1 MKVLERR
8 REIIEEIVIDPQNL
22 PMTVISKSEQ
32 MPVANQKSSQ
42 TNEDPLAIKSADID
56 DNDEEAKR
64 SSDLVYSSS
73 DETKLKI
80 QKTQIVKFKWTKSW
94 LFIFPACCDV
104 AGSSLLYVGLSLT
117 SASSYQMIRG
127 STIIFTGLASRVF
140 LRKHLFWYKWVGMLI
155 ILIGLFFVGSS
166 DLNIQRCTDSTNDVK
181 CDENEEKIHS
191 ILGDTIIL
199 GACIVLAFQVVF
211 EEKLLKKYDIAP
223 LEAVGWEGFYGFS
236 LYTTILAAMAHIGT
250 SSKEWGHSPL
260 PPFYLEDALDGL
272 VQLGNDSDLL
282 LVFCLIILSLCVFV
296 VIALTITQELSAT
309 TRTVIDSLR
318 TLNIWAISL
327 GLGWQQFH
335 FLQVQFIQNLLR
347 HPVKLVKYHSCL
359 FQPIGFL
366 IIITG
371 VCFYYDALIM
381 PYVRKHRTLD
391 RRSLFGKKLEHI
403 DDESKNKDSA
413 TKANKV

>member
-1 MKVLERR
+1 MFHILFCLYQLFSLQRKRYGEPVKVIEHRK
-8 REIIEEIVIDPQNL
+8 EIIEEIIIDAKTL
-22 PMTVISKSEQ
+22 PMTVIATEAAKPKEDA
-32 MPVANQKSSQ
+32 PEIK
-42 TNEDPLAIKSADID
+42 NEPDEAIDVD
-56 DNDEEAKR
+56 DEEAKR

-80 QKTQIVKFKWTKSW
+80 QATQTVKFKWTKSW

-166 DLNIQRCTDSTNDVK
+166 DLNIQRCTSDSEAK

-211 EEKLLKKYDIAP
+211 EEKLLKKYAIAP
-223 LEAVGWEGFYGFS
+223 LEAVGWEGFYGFT

-282 LVFCLIILSLCVFV
+282 LVFCLIIVSLCVFV

-335 FLQVQFIQNLLR
+335 FLQPL
-347 HPVKLVKYHSCL
+347 
-359 FQPIGFL
+359 GFL

-371 VCFYYDALIM
+371 ICFYYDALIM
-381 PYVRKHRTLD
+381 PYLRRTPNKYIQ
-391 RRSLFGKKLEHI
+391 SLLGKKLEHDKNNA
-403 DDESKNKDSA
+403 DDTNPDD
-413 TKANKV
+413 ANKV

>member
-22 PMTVISKSEQ
+22 PMTVISKTET

-42 TNEDPLAIKSADID
+42 TNDDPLEIKSADID

-347 HPVKLVKYHSCL
+347 HPVKLVKYNSCL
-359 FQPIGFL
+359 F
-366 IIITG
+366 
-371 VCFYYDALIM
+371 
-381 PYVRKHRTLD
+381 
-391 RRSLFGKKLEHI
+391 
-403 DDESKNKDSA
+403 
-413 TKANKV
+413 